1 MVLPNFEENLKK
13 YAELLVATG
22 VNVSEGH
29 TVYLSID
36 VDQAPLARL
45 ISQAAY
51 DKGAKQVIISWA
63 DDELSRQAF
72 NNQDLE
78 TLKDVPNYK
87 IEEMNYT

>member
-45 ISQAAY
+45 ISQC
-51 DKGAKQVIISWA
+51 Q
-63 DDELSRQAF
+63 
-72 NNQDLE
+72 
-78 TLKDVPNYK
+78 
-87 IEEMNYT
+87 